1 MKKNTEYMMNEPIY
15 IDCHYCDKDEAKR
28 LGARWDFKLKKWFI
42 PAGVPLEP
50 FSKWLSGQELVLTD
64 KNNIGDESIESTFGA
79 APDQSPQ
86 YTVHQFIDT
95 IKRFFYTQFP
105 AGSSVWLIGQIM
117 KVKQAGYADKTRLDV
132 ELIDPN
138 DSNQSGA
145 QSSWV
150 RLNVWGRDVKKI
162 MQRMEKEAGTRLEE
176 GLLVRVKVSPQFHSR
191 YHLGGKITDVDPS
204 VSLGAFAL
212 AQKKIR
218 AQLKKEKLYDKN
230 KRLPAPRDYCRVAVI
245 HPPNA
250 SGYHDFKRE
259 ADRLSTLG
267 LCEFMYYPSSFEGVH
282 SERDILNALQQAKAD
297 HEQDAIDALVIL
309 RGGGAKHSLLLL
321 VKESILR
328 QMCLFPVPII
338 TGLGHADDQLLLEE
352 VAFMACDTPSKT
364 IAYIKNTIASAARKA
379 LNDYKAIESMSCAIV
394 RCQMNQLETTM
405 KVIFFSSKAYIHKI
419 DGAIGRFQQ
428 DLRLS
433 VNLRLTELNT
443 KVSNYFHEI
452 KGLSISYIQHMNITL
467 SEIYGVMKHTS
478 KILYAVCQNLTTKWR
493 TIYQRS
499 GQLIDISRCNLDR
512 SYTDIK
518 YFTRF
523 LMDKILATLRNVDEV
538 VHLLDPMNT
547 LKRGYALVLDHA
559 NRIIKT
565 KTEAERAKTFSVQ
578 FYDDSCS
585 VKLIESKGE

>member
-1 MKKNTEYMMNEPIY
+1 MNEPIY
-15 IDCHYCDKDEAKR
+15 IDCHYRDKDEAKR

-50 FSKWLSGQELVLTD
+50 FSKWLSGQKIVLTE
-64 KNNIGDESIESTFGA
+64 KSNIGDESIESTFGA
-79 APDQSPQ
+79 SPDQSPQ

-105 AGSSVWLIGQIM
+105 IGSPVWLIGQVM
-117 KVKQAGYADKTRLDV
+117 KVKQAGAADKTRLDI

-150 RLNVWGRDVKKI
+150 RLNVWGRDVEKI
-162 MQRMEKEAGTRLEE
+162 LHRMEKEAGTLLEE
-176 GLLVRVKVSPQFHSR
+176 GLLIRVKVSPQFHSR
-191 YHLGGKITDVDPS
+191 YHLGGKITDIDPS

-218 AQLKKEKLYDKN
+218 AQLKKENLYEKN
-230 KRLPAPRDYCRVAVI
+230 RGLPSPSDYCRVAVI

-259 ADRLSTLG
+259 ADTLSTLG
-267 LCEFMYYPSSFEGVH
+267 LCEFIYYPSSFEGIN
-282 SERDILNALQQAKAD
+282 SEREILNALNQAKDD
-297 HEQDAIDALVIL
+297 HKNHSIDALVIL

-328 QMCLFPVPII
+328 KMCLFPVPII
-338 TGLGHADDQLLLEE
+338 TGLGHADDKLLLEE

-364 IAYIKNTIASAARKA
+364 IAYIKNTIVGTARKA
-379 LNDYKAIESMSCAIV
+379 LTDYKDIKVMSCDRV
-394 RCQMNQLETTM
+394 RCKINQLDTTM
-405 KVIFFSSKAYIHKI
+405 KLIFFNSKAHIHKI
-419 DGAIGRFQQ
+419 TSVIDSFEH

-433 VNLRLTELNT
+433 INLRLTELN
-443 KVSNYFHEI
+443 KRISNCFHEI
-452 KGLSISYIQHMNITL
+452 KVLSISYTQHINITL
-467 SEIYGVMKHTS
+467 SEIYAVMKHTS
-478 KILYAVCQNLTTKWR
+478 KILYAVCQNLTTEWR
-493 TIYQRS
+493 NIYQRS
-499 GQLIDISRCNLDR
+499 DQLLSASRRNLDR
-512 SYTDIK
+512 SYIDIK
-518 YFTRF
+518 YFTQF
-523 LMDKILATLRNVDEV
+523 LMDKVLATLKNVDEV